1 VQLVSK
7 ATTFDST
14 AGLLT
19 AYQYNVTA
27 AGTKVNSISDT
38 QMVIPRPLSPGAP
51 ANSTG
56 SDIITTA
63 GGVTVQNYCEGDR
76 NSGINK
82 GNCDGFIA
90 HIPPTAPAGTPSG
103 TKVLNIVGGNRV
115 ADGLVTINLVTGN
128 GSSELC
134 QAVNDA
140 NHPSQTGIVG
150 PGDIGDPSQPKFV
163 SQTSLVANN
172 KCNADLVF
180 DKHGNLI
187 DILSVSP
194 ANGYVPDP
202 NDPTQTPCTIKTV
215 TDPIMVNGVPLK
227 NNTGPHGITFGTGTS
242 TCYGPSIP
250 SPAKCV
256 CTRTPCP

>member
-1 VQLVSK
+1 
-7 ATTFDST
+7 
-14 AGLLT
+14 
-19 AYQYNVTA
+19 
-27 AGTKVNSISDT
+27 
-38 QMVIPRPLSPGAP
+38 
-51 ANSTG
+51 
-56 SDIITTA
+56 
-63 GGVTVQNYCEGDR
+63 
-76 NSGINK
+76 
-82 GNCDGFIA
+82 
-90 HIPPTAPAGTPSG
+90 
-103 TKVLNIVGGNRV
+103 
-115 ADGLVTINLVTGN
+115 
-128 GSSELC
+128 
-134 QAVNDA
+134 
-140 NHPSQTGIVG
+140 VG